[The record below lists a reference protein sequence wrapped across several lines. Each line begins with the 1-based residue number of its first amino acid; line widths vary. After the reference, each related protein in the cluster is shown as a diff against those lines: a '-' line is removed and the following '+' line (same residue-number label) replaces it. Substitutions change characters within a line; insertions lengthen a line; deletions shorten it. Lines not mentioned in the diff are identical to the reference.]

1 MSASYRVLWKEGES
15 GALSVLN
22 AFLATA
28 CERPHETQKGNKTDK
43 STKEKKQ
50 EAKYVNIYFK
60 C

>member
-1 MSASYRVLWKEGES
+1 MGAQARKSES

-22 AFLATA
+22 AFLAAT